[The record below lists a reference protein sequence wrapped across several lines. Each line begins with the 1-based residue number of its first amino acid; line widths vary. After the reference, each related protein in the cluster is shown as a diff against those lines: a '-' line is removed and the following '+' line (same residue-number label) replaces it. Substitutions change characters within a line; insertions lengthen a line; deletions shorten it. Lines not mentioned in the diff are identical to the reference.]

1 MNETAEKTGKT
12 VVMKYFFTLLCT
24 PLLLL
29 GGSINTH
36 ISFTGEPTLSVRTI
50 AHAFNAIGY
59 KLDINTLDVQNSSGE
74 LSGTAIGT
82 KGFNPTALSENLKE
96 QGIKIE
102 KAHLDKSDLTMTLD
116 TQNGQWNVSLLG
128 SDEGTE
134 LKRVSVAQWFRVE
147 VGQHIRIEP
156 PYVGEWYPDVAVL
169 DASMSLLSSF
179 RSLEPKEELKFELP
193 QGAYYLKISNAQGMK
208 VLKEGMWIESMSPGR

>member
-1 MNETAEKTGKT
+1 
-12 VVMKYFFTLLCT
+12 MKYFFTLLCT

-36 ISFTGEPTLSVRTI
+36 ISFSGNAMLSIRTI
-50 AHAFNAIGY
+50 NQAFNAIGY

-116 TQNGQWNVSLLG
+116 TQNAQWNLPLLG

-134 LKRVSVAQWFRVE
+134 LKRVNVAQWFRVE
-147 VGQHIRIEP
+147 EGQHIRIIP

-179 RSLEPKEELKFELP
+179 RSLEPKEELEFELP

-208 VLKEGMWIESMSPGR
+208 VLKEGMWIESMSRGR